1 MHSTIN
7 TATWRRNGRNDVRVA
22 TATAAAATATAAA
35 ATATVGA
42 PAGATAVAANYAGFG
57 CHHATVT
64 ASVDGFKRTRID
76 IRYQAAL
83 TESLATDVAPRQTD
97 DAHPPRRNRGAG
109 VTAACTSMWHLE
121 RYRCTTTKRK
131 SS

>member
-1 MHSTIN
+1 MHNTIN
-7 TATWRRNGRNDVRVA
+7 TVTWRRNGRNDVRV
-22 TATAAAATATAAA
+22 ATATAAA

-76 IRYQAAL
+76 I
-83 TESLATDVAPRQTD
+83 
-97 DAHPPRRNRGAG
+97 
-109 VTAACTSMWHLE
+109 
-121 RYRCTTTKRK
+121 
-131 SS
+131 